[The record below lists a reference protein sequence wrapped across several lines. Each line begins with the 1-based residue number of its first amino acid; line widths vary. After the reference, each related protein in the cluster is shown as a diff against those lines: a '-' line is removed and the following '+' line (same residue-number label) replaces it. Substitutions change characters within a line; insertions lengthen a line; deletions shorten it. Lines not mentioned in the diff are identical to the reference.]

1 MDERYQNN
9 IYEISFYVTE
19 EMHLNDWLFVTFS
32 SKIFLRFAAIRL
44 TVTFHRIDHSF
55 ISLPGGFKKAN
66 TR

>member
-32 SKIFLRFAAIRL
+32 SKIFLDLLPYYLRSLSIR
-44 TVTFHRIDHSF
+44 
-55 ISLPGGFKKAN
+55 
-66 TR
+66 